1 MKKEIRVQLPDGCN
15 DAKVQVENGMAI
27 VEFLSK
33 EKDFNPKE
41 GDFCVAEL
49 PKCCYTFICTGYGI
63 NMTYYLNYHVLYDRK
78 ENLYYGFTIFD
89 YEPKYRFATEAE
101 KQELINALAKEGKY
115 WNAEKMCID
124 ELPRWRANKG
134 ECYFYVNRFTNIN
147 LMKDYRDDVDAGLYS
162 LSNYFKTEEAAQKVA
177 DQIREIFKNSKVE

>member
-41 GDFCVAEL
+41 GDFCMAEL
-49 PKCCYTFICTGYGI
+49 PERSIFIYSHRK
-63 NMTYYLNYHVLYDRK
+63 NPSSYLNYHVLYSTGR
-78 ENLYYGFTIFD
+78 LYYGSNIFIN
-89 YEPKYRFATEAE
+89 EVKYRFATEAE
-101 KQELINALAKEGKY
+101 KQELINALTKEGKY

-147 LMKDYRDDVDAGLYS
+147 LMRDYRDDVDAGLYS

-177 DQIREIFKNSKVE
+177 GQIREIFKNSKVE

>member
-15 DAKVQVENGMAI
+15 DVKVQVENGMAI

-33 EKDFNPKE
+33 EKDFNPQK

-49 PKCCYTFICTGYGI
+49 PERSTIFIYRGYEKSI
-63 NMTYYLNYHVLYDRK
+63 PYCMDYYVLYDEK
-78 ENLYYGFTIFD
+78 GHLNYDSSAFYVKV
-89 YEPKYRFATEAE
+89 KYRFATEAE
-101 KQELINALAKEGKY
+101 KQELINALTKEGKY

-147 LMKDYRDDVDAGLYS
+147 LMRDYRDDVDAGLYS

-177 DQIREIFKNSKVE
+177 GQIREIFKNSKVE